1 MSIDVKKLEVK
12 DKGRVLGLLATDDLR
27 PEGIL
32 EKGTT
37 YWGAFDG
44 DKLVGVIGCE
54 YENNCGLLRSA
65 LVDHA
70 YRKLGI
76 AKMLTR
82 ALLTEAAEND
92 LEAVYLFS
100 TEAGAYWARLG
111 FVPVA
116 VEEATRK
123 LGNTPQVKLFEQL
136 GWLPTEMAFKLASA
150 DF

>member
-1 MSIDVKKLEVK
+1 MSIVVKKLDVQDK
-12 DKGRVLGLLATDDLR
+12 DRVLGLLATDDLR

-32 EKGTT
+32 EQGTT
-37 YWGAFDG
+37 YWGAFDT

-54 YENNCGLLRSA
+54 YENGCGLLRSA
-65 LVDHA
+65 LVDKA

-76 AKMLTR
+76 AKKLTQ
-82 ALLTEAAEND
+82 ALLQDAAEND

-111 FVPVA
+111 FVQVEVKEVA
-116 VEEATRK
+116 HK
-123 LGNTPQVKLFEQL
+123 LRHTPQVKLFEQL
-136 GWLPTEMAFKLASA
+136 GWLPTEIAFKLTST